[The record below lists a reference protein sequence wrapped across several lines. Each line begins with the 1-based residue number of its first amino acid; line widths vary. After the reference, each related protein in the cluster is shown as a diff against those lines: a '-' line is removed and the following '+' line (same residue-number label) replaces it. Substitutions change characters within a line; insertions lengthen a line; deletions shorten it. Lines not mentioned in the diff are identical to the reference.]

1 MLHKTNAAKP
11 RLSDEELDPLEAD
24 DINHTSTTASVEGWH
39 PWTSEDL
46 IDIRRIIEAKLPT
59 KQKEVIEAFLSGEN
73 YETIGVTEKYYRY
86 HLHKAVEFIQKEM
99 GL

>member
-1 MLHKTNAAKP
+1 MLHKISAAKP

-24 DINHTSTTASVEGWH
+24 DTTHGSTTVSSEGWH
-39 PWTSEDL
+39 PCTHEDL
-46 IDIRRIIEAKLPT
+46 IDIKKIIQTKLPE
-59 KQKEVIEAFLSGEN
+59 KQQEVMEAFLSGEN
-73 YETIGVTEKYYRY
+73 YESLGVTEKYYRY